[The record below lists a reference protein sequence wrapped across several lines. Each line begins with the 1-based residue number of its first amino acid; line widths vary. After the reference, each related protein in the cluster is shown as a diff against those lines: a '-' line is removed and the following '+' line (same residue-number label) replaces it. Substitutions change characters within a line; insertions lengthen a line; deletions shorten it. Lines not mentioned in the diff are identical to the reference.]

1 MTCSDKKSGNTEK
14 ILTIL
19 GAFWR
24 SITAV
29 NTCVFDFFTV
39 LINTETVR
47 AVTLTPVISTIRF
60 APRNVL
66 TRNWIF
72 GELDVTFLTV
82 SVIRLG
88 CC

>member
-1 MTCSDKKSGNTEK
+1 MTCSDKKVEIGKK

-19 GAFWR
+19 RAFWR